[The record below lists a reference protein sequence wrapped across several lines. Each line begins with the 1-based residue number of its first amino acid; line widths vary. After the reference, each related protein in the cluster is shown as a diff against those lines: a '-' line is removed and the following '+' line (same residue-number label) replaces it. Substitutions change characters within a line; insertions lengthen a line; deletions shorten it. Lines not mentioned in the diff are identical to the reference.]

1 VTGTRRRGSV
11 VLMPTAIIFVVLAAF
26 AIAPSMTV
34 TVSGADGIPPIQEL
48 PQIKVTNISFSND
61 NPKEGQ
67 NVTITVVIFNNGTG
81 DVLNVSLTIAY
92 DRTNITTMHNLTV
105 PSHGN
110 RTVEVTWKAIKF
122 THTMS
127 AMPSVQGVP
136 LTNAAMNKQ
145 LVVAANPIGNAYVV
159 FAALML
165 VLLVFLAAVAAPSV
179 WEHMR
184 RK

>member
-1 VTGTRRRGSV
+1 MLRRGSV
-11 VLMPTAIIFVVLAAF
+11 ALIPAAILFVVLAAF
-26 AIAPSMTV
+26 AIVPSMTV
-34 TVSGADGIPPIQEL
+34 TVAGADGFPPFQEL

-81 DVLNVSLTIAY
+81 DVPNVSLTIAY
-92 DRTNITTMHNLTV
+92 DYTNITTVANLTV
-105 PSHGN
+105 PAKGN

-122 THTMS
+122 THVMS
-127 AMPSVQGVP
+127 AIPSLQGVP
-136 LTNAAMNKQ
+136 LTNAGMTKELA
-145 LVVAANPIGNAYVV
+145 VAATPIGNAYVV
-159 FAALML
+159 FAALVV

-184 RK
+184 KK

>member
-1 VTGTRRRGSV
+1 MLRRGSV
-11 VLMPTAIIFVVLAAF
+11 VLSPAAILFVVLAAF
-26 AIAPSMTV
+26 AIVPSMTV
-34 TVSGADGIPPIQEL
+34 TVAGADGFPPFQEL

-92 DRTNITTMHNLTV
+92 DRTNIATIHNLTV

-122 THTMS
+122 THVMS
-127 AMPSVQGVP
+127 AIPSLQGVP
-136 LTNAAMNKQ
+136 LTNAGMTKELA
-145 LVVAANPIGNAYVV
+145 VAATPIGNAYVV
-159 FAALML
+159 FAALVV

-184 RK
+184 KK